1 MAEITPTNSKATLRN
16 LQPVTKPS
24 TRAAN
29 PNRAT
34 LSKLAPRD
42 RLDISRRA
50 QNSPAANTE
59 APKSR
64 AAAAYAK
71 NGPVRYIQNLN
82 LKNINN
88 QDHIGLK
95 SRDIVKRTESPM
107 ERSSRPTRVKMGSFG
122 PVRGI
127 YKRSLKNVHSQDQT
141 GLETK
146 DIVKRTESPVE
157 RTSRPTRAKTGS
169 FGPVRHLHNRDLKS
183 VNDDSQKGIKARDIP
198 AETRKGS
205 FSSKIG

>member
-1 MAEITPTNSKATLRN
+1 MAEITPTNSKATPSY
-16 LQPVTKPS
+16 LQPATKPS
-24 TRAAN
+24 TRVAN

-42 RLDISRRA
+42 GLDISHRA
-50 QNSPAANTE
+50 QKSPAAKTE
-59 APKSR
+59 APQSR
-64 AAAAYAK
+64 VAAAYAK
-71 NGPVRYIQNLN
+71 NGPVKYIQNRN

-88 QDHIGLK
+88 KDQIGLK
-95 SRDIVKRTESPM
+95 SRDIVKRTESPV
-107 ERSSRPTRVKMGSFG
+107 ERSSRPARLKMGSFG

-127 YKRSLKNVHSQDQT
+127 YNRSLKNVHSQDQI

-146 DIVKRTESPVE
+146 DIVKRTESPLE

-183 VNDDSQKGIKARDIP
+183 VTDDSQKGIKARDIP

>member
-50 QNSPAANTE
+50 QNLPAANTE

-71 NGPVRYIQNLN
+71 NGPVRYIQNQN
-82 LKNINN
+82 LKNIST
-88 QDHIGLK
+88 QDQIGLK

-107 ERSSRPTRVKMGSFG
+107 ERSSRPARVKMGSFG

-127 YKRSLKNVHSQDQT
+127 YNRSLKNVHSQDQI

>member
-1 MAEITPTNSKATLRN
+1 VAEITPTNSKATLKS
-16 LQPVTKPS
+16 LQQATKPS
-24 TRAAN
+24 KRAAN

-42 RLDISRRA
+42 RLDISRRV
-50 QNSPAANTE
+50 QNSPAARTE

-71 NGPVRYIQNLN
+71 NGPVRYIHNRNLT
-82 LKNINN
+82 NINN
-88 QDHIGLK
+88 QDQIGLK
-95 SRDIVKRTESPM
+95 TKDVVKRAESPLD
-107 ERSSRPTRVKMGSFG
+107 RSSRPARAKMGSFG

-127 YKRSLKNVHSQDQT
+127 YNRSLKNVHSQDQI

-146 DIVKRTESPVE
+146 DIVKRTESPLE

-183 VNDDSQKGIKARDIP
+183 VTDDSQKGIKARDIP
-198 AETRKGS
+198 AEARKGS
-205 FSSKIG
+205 SSSKIG